1 MGPHAEHLEP
11 LSSIVAQL
19 LQSSDMQASDR
30 VEGLLAHAI
39 LQQQVT
45 FAWLM
50 RQIITMLY
58 GMLYVTC
65 AIQNSRPKHNSLI
78 EKH

>member
-39 LQQQVT
+39 LQ
-45 FAWLM
+45 
-50 RQIITMLY
+50 
-58 GMLYVTC
+58 
-65 AIQNSRPKHNSLI
+65 
-78 EKH
+78 